1 MKTLVALLTLSLF
14 HLCVADVEPLEDQAL
29 EFNTSKNS
37 NTVSAAADMTKSQQ
51 INHQFFIILRKLEA
65 KLRSTEAQLETLRR
79 EIQGK
84 NILNKL
90 HFRLI
95 EAFKNNIKITF
106 SCCLSR

>member
-14 HLCVADVEPLEDQAL
+14 HLCVAGVERLEDQAG
-29 EFNTSKNS
+29 EFNISKNS

-51 INHQFFIILRKLEA
+51 TNYHFFIILRELEV

-84 NILNKL
+84 NIMNKL
-90 HFRLI
+90 LFRLI
-95 EAFKNNIKITF
+95 ETFKNNIKITF
-106 SCCLSR
+106 SCCFSR